1 MSLLASTATSRWAQ
15 PVNFPVYMDT
25 RTHRSHRFACVIH
38 AMVAPPVTSSAHTLA
53 VAITEHA
60 SVNLATRGTSVNI
73 LTAQVHI
80 RLSICLHNEM
90 YTSNSQPFQVF
101 LHIPVHFSSLSN
113 FFLLISASI
122 CRFIYAKGV
131 HFIRHSV
138 SLPNGL
144 VYFARHLNKIG

>member
-15 PVNFPVYMDT
+15 PANFPVYMDT
-25 RTHRSHRFACVIH
+25 RTHHSHRFVCVIH
-38 AMVAPPVTSSAHTLA
+38 AMVAPLVTSSAHSLA
-53 VAITEHA
+53 VALTEHA

-101 LHIPVHFSSLSN
+101 LHITYRYI
-113 FFLLISASI
+113 FLLISASI